1 MVGHYSWEAPV
12 KLHVPEALF
21 AAVVSI
27 LRSVSR
33 SDCVVP
39 ILPPS
44 LSILSPFFLWNI
56 PVSFALWSLNP
67 KFYIVILDQY
77 NTYFFIKNLFQ
88 AGEMVQCWRACT
100 ILEESPGSVARA

>member
-12 KLHVPEALF
+12 KLHVPEALL

-39 ILPPS
+39 FLPPS
-44 LSILSPFFLWNI
+44 LSILSPFFL
-56 PVSFALWSLNP
+56 
-67 KFYIVILDQY
+67 
-77 NTYFFIKNLFQ
+77 
-88 AGEMVQCWRACT
+88 
-100 ILEESPGSVARA
+100 

>member
-21 AAVVSI
+21 TAVVSI

-44 LSILSPFFLWNI
+44 LSILSPFFL
-56 PVSFALWSLNP
+56 
-67 KFYIVILDQY
+67 
-77 NTYFFIKNLFQ
+77 
-88 AGEMVQCWRACT
+88 
-100 ILEESPGSVARA
+100 

>member
-21 AAVVSI
+21 GAVVSI

-44 LSILSPFFLWNI
+44 LSIPSPSFSESFLCPCVFCPLI
-56 PVSFALWSLNP
+56 FEHKVLHCHS
-67 KFYIVILDQY
+67 
-77 NTYFFIKNLFQ
+77 
-88 AGEMVQCWRACT
+88 
-100 ILEESPGSVARA
+100 GSV